1 MSSPSRAVRQLAV
14 PRTGAVLLRQST
26 PSSSPRLL
34 LQASQ
39 RIVGVRPTFSRT
51 QSLVSTQF
59 RRAASTDAGPA
70 PKKKRFRTLRWIWRL
85 TYLSFLG
92 GLVYVGYRVYED
104 RHLEPQTEPDP
115 NKKTLVILGTSWTIA
130 KPPMAWPSSVN

>member
-1 MSSPSRAVRQLAV
+1 
-14 PRTGAVLLRQST
+14 
-26 PSSSPRLL
+26 
-34 LQASQ
+34 
-39 RIVGVRPTFSRT
+39 
-51 QSLVSTQF
+51 
-59 RRAASTDAGPA
+59 
-70 PKKKRFRTLRWIWRL
+70 LRWIWRL